1 MSADPYQ
8 VLGVPID
15 ATLEEIRK
23 AYISLLGQYKNNP
36 KKRQE
41 LDDAYLA
48 LKDPNT
54 RQLGDLLR
62 KSNAAQND
70 IWNVD
75 LKNKEQYA
83 DYLSNLNNNLGKTAR
98 TLQSEK
104 PGRFTST
111 KAQIVFW
118 VGVIGFIASL
128 LGIISFYLDYLS
140 K

>member
-8 VLGVPID
+8 VLGIPVD

-23 AYISLLGQYKNNP
+23 AYISLLGQYKNDP

-62 KSNAAQND
+62 KSNAAQNE
-70 IWNVD
+70 IWNAD
-75 LKNKEQYA
+75 LKNTEQYA
-83 DYLSNLNNNLGKTAR
+83 DYLGNLNKNLGKTAR
-98 TLQSEK
+98 ALQSEK

-111 KAQIVFW
+111 KAQIAFW

>member
-8 VLGVPID
+8 VLGVPVD
-15 ATLEEIRK
+15 AAPEEIRK
-23 AYISLLGQYKNNP
+23 AYIALLGQAKNNP

-48 LKDPNT
+48 LKDPTT
-54 RQLGDLLR
+54 RQLGDFLR

-70 IWNVD
+70 IWNAD
-75 LKNKEQYA
+75 LKSTEQYA
-83 DYLSNLNNNLGKTAR
+83 DYLGNLNKRLDKTAR
-98 TLQSEK
+98 ALKSEK
-104 PGRFTST
+104 PGWFAST
-111 KAQIVFW
+111 KAQIAFW
-118 VGVIGFIASL
+118 VGVIGFIASV